1 VTQAIEQIPEAVVDA
16 TRHQPRARVALA
28 SALASPGHAYLFR
41 GPRGSGKALAARAFA
56 AELLAAAAP
65 DPGDARRRALL
76 DPSPHPDLVWL
87 RPPGAQ
93 HLVED
98 VRESVIRASSLSPA
112 EGERRVF
119 VIEEAE
125 DLRDESQNALLKTLE
140 EPAPFA
146 HLILICSEPE
156 LLAETILSRCAPV
169 EFGSLAPA
177 AVEEALGLGEG
188 GPAAARL
195 SGGDVELARLL
206 ASERG
211 AALRATAEAAARAPL
226 SDGGAPEPWRE
237 LLEVASEAGQAAG
250 AEEERRLLEEAETM
264 GKRGRTGDARAP
276 RVGSRGA
283 IRLPREATEQVRRTE
298 RRARTQA
305 LDLGLALCCAWY
317 RDLAAI
323 ASGAEDVVL
332 NDDRRAELAEDAE
345 GLDPARAR
353 RAVEWVLD
361 TRRRLRVNVSEELA
375 LEALWLRLA
384 SALSA
389 A

>member
-1 VTQAIEQIPEAVVDA
+1 MTQDAASSPAIPQALAEA
-16 TRHQPRARVALA
+16 TRHQPRARAALVA
-28 SALASPGHAYLFR
+28 ALASPGHAYIFR
-41 GPRGSGKALAARAFA
+41 GPRGAGKAAAARAFA
-56 AELLAAAAP
+56 AELLAEGSP
-65 DPGDARRRALL
+65 DPDDARRRALL

-112 EGERRVF
+112 EGRRRVF

-156 LLAETILSRCAPV
+156 LLAETILSRCAPI
-169 EFGSLAPA
+169 EFGPLAPD
-177 AVEEALGLGEG
+177 AVLEALGRGEDAA
-188 GPAAARL
+188 AAARL
-195 SGGDVELARLL
+195 SGGDVELAALL
-206 ASERG
+206 LGERG
-211 AALRATAEAAARAPL
+211 AALRATAEAASRAARSPEPP
-226 SDGGAPEPWRE
+226 PEPWRG
-237 LLEVASEAGQAAG
+237 LLDAASEAGGEAG
-250 AEEERRLLEEAETM
+250 ADEERRLVEEAEAM
-264 GKRGRTGDARAP
+264 AKRGRKGKLT
-276 RVGSRGA
+276 
-283 IRLPREATEQVRRTE
+283 REATEQVKRTE

-305 LDLGLALCCAWY
+305 LDLGLALSGAWY

-323 ASGAEDVVL
+323 ASGADDVIL
-332 NDDRRAELAEDAE
+332 NADRRVQLAEDAE
-345 GLDPARAR
+345 GLDPEKARA
-353 RAVEWVLD
+353 AVEWVLD

-384 SALSA
+384 ATLHP
-389 A
+389 

>member
-1 VTQAIEQIPEAVVDA
+1 VTEATEQIPEALADS
-16 TRHQPRARVALA
+16 TRHQPRARMALA
-28 SALASPGHAYLFR
+28 SALVSPGHAYLFR
-41 GPRGSGKALAARAFA
+41 GPRGSGKAIAARAFA
-56 AELLAAAAP
+56 AELLAAGAP
-65 DPGDARRRALL
+65 DPDDARRRTLL

-156 LLAETILSRCAPV
+156 LLAETILSRCTPV
-169 EFGSLAPA
+169 EFGTLAPA
-177 AVEEALGLGEG
+177 AVEEAFGPGEG
-188 GPAAARL
+188 GAAAARL
-195 SGGDVELARLL
+195 SGGDMELARLL

-226 SDGGAPEPWRE
+226 SDRGAPEPWRE
-237 LLEVASEAGQAAG
+237 LLEAASEAGQAAG

-264 GKRGRTGDARAP
+264 RKRGRSGKLT
-276 RVGSRGA
+276 
-283 IRLPREATEQVRRTE
+283 REATEQVRRTE
-298 RRARTQA
+298 RRGRTQA

-317 RDLAAI
+317 RDLAAV
-323 ASGAEDVVL
+323 ASGADDVVL
-332 NDDRRAELAEDAE
+332 NDDRRAELADDAE

-389 A
+389 

>member
-1 VTQAIEQIPEAVVDA
+1 LTQAIEQIPEALADA

-56 AELLAAAAP
+56 AELLAAGAP
-65 DPGDARRRALL
+65 DPDDARRRALL
-76 DPSPHPDLVWL
+76 DPSPHPDLIWL

-98 VRESVIRASSLSPA
+98 VRESVIRASSLTPA

-169 EFGSLAPA
+169 EFGTLAPA
-177 AVEEALGLGEG
+177 AVEDALGLGEG

-195 SGGDVELARLL
+195 SGGDMELARLL

-226 SDGGAPEPWRE
+226 SDVGAPEPWRE
-237 LLEVASEAGQAAG
+237 LLEAASEAGQAAG

-264 GKRGRTGDARAP
+264 RKRGRSGDARAP

-283 IRLPREATEQVRRTE
+283 TRLTREATEQVRRTE

-323 ASGAEDVVL
+323 ASGADDVVL

>member
-1 VTQAIEQIPEAVVDA
+1 MMEAAARAPAIPESLAEA
-16 TRHQPRARVALA
+16 TRHQPRARAALMA
-28 SALASPGHAYLFR
+28 ALGSPGHAYIFR
-41 GPRGSGKALAARAFA
+41 GPRGAGKAAAARAFA
-56 AELLAAAAP
+56 AELLTEGAP
-65 DPGDARRRALL
+65 DPEDSRRRVLL
-76 DPSPHPDLVWL
+76 DPSPHPDLAWL

-112 EGERRVF
+112 EGRRRVF

-156 LLAETILSRCAPV
+156 QLAETILSRCVPV
-169 EFGSLAPA
+169 EFGPLAPD
-177 AVEEALGLGEG
+177 AVLEALGAGEDAA
-188 GPAAARL
+188 AAARL

-206 ASERG
+206 LGEGGS
-211 AALRATAEAAARAPL
+211 ALRATAEAAARAARAQSTP
-226 SDGGAPEPWRE
+226 PEPWRGI
-237 LLEVASEAGQAAG
+237 LDAASEAGQEAG
-250 AEEERRLLEEAETM
+250 AAEEKRLLEEAETM
-264 GKRGRTGDARAP
+264 AKRGRKGKLT
-276 RVGSRGA
+276 
-283 IRLPREATEQVRRTE
+283 REATEQVKRTE

-305 LDLGLALCCAWY
+305 LDLGLAISSAWF
-317 RDLAAI
+317 RDLAAV
-323 ASGAEDVVL
+323 ASGADDVVL
-332 NDDRRAELAEDAE
+332 NADRRAELAEDAQ

-353 RAVEWVLD
+353 EAVEWVLD

-384 SALSA
+384 SLLAPRV
-389 A
+389 

>member
-1 VTQAIEQIPEAVVDA
+1 VTQAVEQIPGALADA

-56 AELLAAAAP
+56 AELLAAGAP
-65 DPGDARRRALL
+65 DPDDARRRALL

-169 EFGSLAPA
+169 EFGTLAPA
-177 AVEEALGLGEG
+177 AVEEALGSGERAA
-188 GPAAARL
+188 AAARL
-195 SGGDVELARLL
+195 SGGDIELARLL

-226 SDGGAPEPWRE
+226 SDVDARARDSATRLRLEPWRE
-237 LLEVASEAGQAAG
+237 LLEAASEAGQAAG
-250 AEEERRLLEEAETM
+250 AEEERRLVEEAETT
-264 GKRGRTGDARAP
+264 GKHGRAGKFT
-276 RVGSRGA
+276 
-283 IRLPREATEQVRRTE
+283 REAIEQIRRTE

-317 RDLAAI
+317 RDLAAM
-323 ASGAEDVVL
+323 ASGADAVIL
-332 NDDRRAELAEDAE
+332 NDDRRAELAADAE
-345 GLDPARAR
+345 GLDPAGAR

-384 SALSA
+384 SALSVA
-389 A
+389 

>member
-1 VTQAIEQIPEAVVDA
+1 MEAAASTSAIPEALAEA
-16 TRHQPRARVALA
+16 TRHQPRARAALVA
-28 SALASPGHAYLFR
+28 ALASPGHAYIFR
-41 GPRGSGKALAARAFA
+41 GPRGAGKAAAARAFA
-56 AELLAAAAP
+56 AELLAEGAP
-65 DPGDARRRALL
+65 DPEDARRRALL
-76 DPSPHPDLVWL
+76 DPSPHPDLAWL

-112 EGERRVF
+112 EGRRRVF

-156 LLAETILSRCAPV
+156 LLAETILSRCAPI
-169 EFGSLAPA
+169 EFGPLPPD
-177 AVEEALGLGEG
+177 AVLEALGAGADAS
-188 GPAAARL
+188 AAARL

-206 ASERG
+206 LAETG
-211 AALRATAEAAARAPL
+211 TALRATAEAAARAARS
-226 SDGGAPEPWRE
+226 SDPSPEPWRG
-237 LLEVASEAGQAAG
+237 LLGAASEAGQEAG
-250 AEEERRLLEEAETM
+250 AAEERRLVEEAEAM
-264 GKRGRTGDARAP
+264 AKRGRKGKLTRD
-276 RVGSRGA
+276 
-283 IRLPREATEQVRRTE
+283 ATEQVRRTE

-305 LDLGLALCCAWY
+305 LDLALGICCAWF
-317 RDLAAI
+317 RDLAAV
-323 ASGAEDVVL
+323 ASGADDVVL
-332 NDDRRAELAEDAE
+332 NADRRDQLAEDAQ

-353 RAVEWVLD
+353 EAVEWVLD

-384 SALSA
+384 AALA
-389 A
+389 

>member
-1 VTQAIEQIPEAVVDA
+1 MEAARERPAAPEALADA
-16 TRHQPRARVALA
+16 TRHQPRARAALTA
-28 SALASPGHAYLFR
+28 ALASPAHAYIFR
-41 GPRGSGKALAARAFA
+41 GPRGSGKAAAARAFA
-56 AELLAAAAP
+56 AELLAHGAADP
-65 DPGDARRRALL
+65 DDARRRALL

-98 VRESVIRASSLSPA
+98 VRESVIRASSLSPS

-156 LLAETILSRCAPV
+156 LLAETILSRCTPV
-169 EFGSLAPA
+169 EFGPLAPD
-177 AVEEALGLGEG
+177 AVLEALGAGEE
-188 GPAAARL
+188 AAVAARL

-206 ASERG
+206 ASEQG
-211 AALRATAEAAARAPL
+211 TALRASAEAAARAAR
-226 SDGGAPEPWRE
+226 SGDAGSEPWRE
-237 LLEVASEAGQAAG
+237 LLDVASEAGETAG
-250 AEEERRLLEEAETM
+250 AQEERRLSEEAEATA
-264 GKRGRTGDARAP
+264 KRGRKGKLT
-276 RVGSRGA
+276 
-283 IRLPREATEQVRRTE
+283 REAIEQVKRTE

-317 RDLAAI
+317 RDLAAV
-323 ASGAEDVVL
+323 ASGADEVVL
-332 NDDRRAELAEDAE
+332 NADRLDLLAEDAR
-345 GLDPARAR
+345 GLDPAKAR

-384 SALSA
+384 AVLGG
-389 A
+389 